1 MSLELQPNATAP
13 GAVFLW
19 EPSMHIPTRRAFLRG
34 SSALVAAAALAAC
47 TASRSGTTTTITLN
61 VAEVAD
67 YVDALLN
74 FSSTAINMPL
84 VAAAMGA
91 PNVALANTVIAA
103 LTTAG
108 KAFVAAAGSSTSV
121 SYDSASVKAAFDSIL
136 TDTGQVNTLIIAT
149 ITGMAA
155 DLSGSVVT
163 QAKTAAGA
171 AATLIDLLKAMVAVS
186 GRHAAGARLV
196 ADGGI
201 NMQGMVAMNQIG
213 AFVSAQGG

>member
-1 MSLELQPNATAP
+1 
-13 GAVFLW
+13 
-19 EPSMHIPTRRAFLRG
+19 
-34 SSALVAAAALAAC
+34 
-47 TASRSGTTTTITLN
+47 
-61 VAEVAD
+61 
-67 YVDALLN
+67 VDALLN

>member
-1 MSLELQPNATAP
+1 
-13 GAVFLW
+13 
-19 EPSMHIPTRRAFLRG
+19 
-34 SSALVAAAALAAC
+34 
-47 TASRSGTTTTITLN
+47 
-61 VAEVAD
+61 
-67 YVDALLN
+67 
-74 FSSTAINMPL
+74 
-84 VAAAMGA
+84 
-91 PNVALANTVIAA
+91 
-103 LTTAG
+103 
-108 KAFVAAAGSSTSV
+108 
-121 SYDSASVKAAFDSIL
+121 
-136 TDTGQVNTLIIAT
+136 AT

-163 QAKTAAGA
+163 QARTAAGA

>member
-1 MSLELQPNATAP
+1 MTQRVNFV
-13 GAVFLW
+13 AVDGGRRRFLGIGLL
-19 EPSMHIPTRRAFLRG
+19 S
-34 SSALVAAAALAAC
+34 AAATVAMLPGC
-47 TASRSGTTTTITLN
+47 KSTTTGNVTTITLN

-74 FSSTAINMPL
+74 FSSTAINVPL

-91 PNVALANTVIAA
+91 PNVALANTIIAA
-103 LTTAG
+103 LTAAG

-136 TDTGQVNTLIIAT
+136 TDIGQVNTLIIAT

-155 DLSGSVVT
+155 DLSSSVIT
-163 QAKTAAGA
+163 QAKEAAGA

-186 GRHAAGARLV
+186 GHRSVGVRLTS
-196 ADGGI
+196 DNGI
-201 NMQGMVAMNQIG
+201 NVQGQLAMNVIG
-213 AFVSAQGG
+213 VFVSAQGG